1 MSKEYPA
8 NNTQTDSPHQG
19 TPLLI
24 VLSGPSG
31 VGKDAALSVLRT
43 LERPWHFA
51 VTATT
56 RPRRLGERDGIDYIF
71 MQPDEFQDMVA
82 RDEVL
87 EHARVYENWYGVPK
101 QQVRDAMQKGL
112 DVILKVDVQGAAT
125 IKKMAPEALS
135 IFMAPPTMEELR
147 QRLSLRDTE
156 TAEDLELRTRAAW
169 KEMERLPEFD
179 YKVVNREGR
188 LDEAVACIESI
199 ILAEKC
205 RVHPRNVSI

>member
-1 MSKEYPA
+1 
-8 NNTQTDSPHQG
+8 
-19 TPLLI
+19 LLI

-31 VGKDAALSVLRT
+31 VGKDAALNVLRT

-56 RPRRLGERDGIDYIF
+56 RPRRPGERDGIDYIF
-71 MQPDEFQDMVA
+71 MEPAEFRDMVA

-87 EHARVYENWYGVPK
+87 EHAQVYENWYGVPK

-147 QRLSLRDTE
+147 QRLSLRGTE

-205 RVHPRNVSI
+205 RVHPRNISI

>member
-1 MSKEYPA
+1 LSKENLAGPY
-8 NNTQTDSPHQG
+8 QG

-31 VGKDAALSVLRT
+31 VGKDAALNVLRT

-56 RPRRLGERDGIDYIF
+56 RPRRPGERDGIDYIF
-71 MQPDEFQDMVA
+71 MEPAEFRDMVA

-87 EHARVYENWYGVPK
+87 EHAQVYENWYGVPK

-205 RVHPRNVSI
+205 RVHPRNISI